1 MVNQLPK
8 YLLHS
13 IIIFSYYFEVHLLN
27 LHAYAYINVQIP
39 NCNPLSLY
47 TITCMSVFRA
57 DRLALDSHWC
67 ALPW

>member
-27 LHAYAYINVQIP
+27 LHAYAYIHIFLNILI
-39 NCNPLSLY
+39 C
-47 TITCMSVFRA
+47 
-57 DRLALDSHWC
+57 
-67 ALPW
+67 